1 MRGENASRVRVYY
14 TESKAAPESCHA
26 ALCAGCSGALA
37 AQVTVKV
44 IEFLSVSVD
53 KKLVSDFQNRCLL
66 FPNSSCAYMVIEL
79 SIF

>member
-1 MRGENASRVRVYY
+1 MRVYY

-44 IEFLSVSVD
+44 IEFLSVSWSMTF
-53 KKLVSDFQNRCLL
+53 KKDVMYSQTALVVLWL
-66 FPNSSCAYMVIEL
+66 
-79 SIF
+79 

>member
-1 MRGENASRVRVYY
+1 MRGERLAEYMFTMY

-44 IEFLSVSVD
+44 IEFLSPSVN
-53 KKLVSDFQNRCLL
+53 KKLVSDFRNCLL
-66 FPNSSCAYMVIEL
+66 FPDEIWK
-79 SIF
+79 

>member
-37 AQVTVKV
+37 AQVTVKI
-44 IEFLSVSVD
+44 IEFFKCKCGQEVG
-53 KKLVSDFQNRCLL
+53 K
-66 FPNSSCAYMVIEL
+66 
-79 SIF
+79 

>member
-26 ALCAGCSGALA
+26 ALCAGCSGPLA

-44 IEFLSVSVD
+44 IEFF
-53 KKLVSDFQNRCLL
+53 K
-66 FPNSSCAYMVIEL
+66 
-79 SIF
+79 

>member
-1 MRGENASRVRVYY
+1 VRGENASRVRVYY

-44 IEFLSVSVD
+44 IEFLIAND
-53 KKLVSDFQNRCLL
+53 
-66 FPNSSCAYMVIEL
+66 NSTTI
-79 SIF
+79 

>member
-1 MRGENASRVRVYY
+1 MRGERLAEYMFTMY

-44 IEFLSVSVD
+44 IEFLSAND
-53 KKLVSDFQNRCLL
+53 
-66 FPNSSCAYMVIEL
+66 NSTTI
-79 SIF
+79 

>member
-44 IEFLSVSVD
+44 IEFLSASVN
-53 KKLVSDFQNRCLL
+53 KKLVNNFQKRCHL
-66 FPNSSCAYMVIEL
+66 FPNSSSAYMVVEL
-79 SIF
+79 SLF

>member
-44 IEFLSVSVD
+44 IEFLSASVN
-53 KKLVSDFQNRCLL
+53 KKLVNDFQNRCLL
-66 FPNSSCAYMVIEL
+66 FPNSSSAYMVIEL
-79 SIF
+79 SLF